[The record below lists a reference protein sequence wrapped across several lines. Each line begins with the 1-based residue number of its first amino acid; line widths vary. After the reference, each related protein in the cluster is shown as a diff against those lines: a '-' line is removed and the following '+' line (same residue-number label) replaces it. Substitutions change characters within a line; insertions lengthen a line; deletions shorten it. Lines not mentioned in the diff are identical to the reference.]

1 MSDRAVRQGID
12 HDKDRSLRDKFVQSE
27 FLRDFRQL
35 AASTTRGCIV
45 LERPDL
51 LRDLVVRH
59 GAKDATARGTALAE
73 LEAMETRT
81 SQYNPGNEIP
91 EKSWVYRFAKKYW
104 FNDFGVY
111 DGQDHSVASAPAVLK
126 AAAGKDAAGKQE
138 PAERR

>member
-1 MSDRAVRQGID
+1 MRG
-12 HDKDRSLRDKFVQSE
+12 
-27 FLRDFRQL
+27 QL
-35 AASTTRGCIV
+35 
-45 LERPDL
+45 P
-51 LRDLVVRH
+51 RDLAVRH

-91 EKSWVYRFAKKYW
+91 EKNWVYRFAKKYW

-111 DGQDHSVASAPAVLK
+111 DGHDHRVASAPAVLN
-126 AAAGKDAAGKQE
+126 AAAEKDAAGEQQ